1 MSPRRYFRVRVVRLS
16 GEGTDFE
23 VHSHMSL
30 MAFMEMVCND
40 MMLGANWKLV
50 YQNHVL
56 DHNNVGP
63 SCDPDVI
70 GPMSS
75 VNRCFAFRVRRVE
88 LRHWDIYD
96 ECTLTVVESV
106 VE

>member
-23 VHSHMSL
+23 VHSHMCL
-30 MAFMEMVCND
+30 MTFMQRVCND

-63 SCDPDVI
+63 SWDGRHYI
-70 GPMSS
+70 
-75 VNRCFAFRVRRVE
+75 RRVE